1 MLSLLEA
8 INLFLGEQIPTT
20 RKSYFYNL
28 RDLRAYLGD
37 ERPLDD
43 ITGEDMIR
51 FSQHYRNKSG
61 IKSPATYNKCV
72 KTLRTF
78 FNWAIK
84 SNLMPPPSPAKAI
97 KRLTTSQKVP
107 RSKAMPHEAYLQLL
121 DFCKWDKRA
130 YALVLFLGDTGCR
143 VGGAAGLRW
152 ADIQFTE
159 EIALV
164 TEKGKVERYVFFGH
178 ECAIALLRWQQE
190 QRLKRRGEYVFSRNG
205 IGMLSDSLGQYFEKL
220 CHRAG
225 IGQWGPHS
233 LRHRKGHQLAD
244 GKIAPTVAATVL
256 GHADVNTTLNHY
268 YPKDLSRAQDAV
280 KEFAFKRG
288 PHAPILPYIYAADDD
303 SDEGTG

>member
-1 MLSLLEA
+1 MLSLKSAVDLW
-8 INLFLGEQIPTT
+8 LGEQIPTT

-28 RDLRAYLGD
+28 RDLRAYVGD
-37 ERPLDD
+37 ERPLND

-61 IKSPATYNKCV
+61 IKSAHTYNKCV
-72 KTLRTF
+72 KTVRTF
-78 FNWAIK
+78 FNWCIK
-84 SNLMPPPSPAKAI
+84 SDLMSPPSPALAI
-97 KRLTTSQKVP
+97 KRLTTSQKIP
-107 RSKAMPHEAYLQLL
+107 RDKAMPHEAYLQLL
-121 DFCKWDKRA
+121 DFCKWDKRG

-152 ADIQFTE
+152 ADIQFND
-159 EIALV
+159 EIATV
-164 TEKGKVERYVFFGH
+164 TEKGKVERFVFFGH
-178 ECAIALLRWQQE
+178 ECSIALLRWQQE
-190 QRLKRRGEYVFSRNG
+190 QRLKRRGEFVFSRSG
-205 IGMLSDSLGQYFEKL
+205 LQMKSDSLGQFFEKL

-268 YPKDLSRAQDAV
+268 YPKDLTRAQDAV
-280 KEFAFKRG
+280 KELSFKRTQLS
-288 PHAPILPYIYAADDD
+288 PIIPYVLHSKDDPK
-303 SDEGTG
+303 EGTG